1 MQLKNNCFYKS
12 LGPIMILISII
23 GFTFRENSKKIFYLP
38 IGMVGIYLIAEGEF
52 KRKIKRKNIFNK
64 IKSFSRK

>member
-1 MQLKNNCFYKS
+1 MQLKNNYFYK
-12 LGPIMILISII
+12 LLAPIMIVISII

-38 IGMVGIYLIAEGEF
+38 IGIVGIYLIVEGEF

-64 IKSFSRK
+64 IKSFSKK

>member
-1 MQLKNNCFYKS
+1 
-12 LGPIMILISII
+12 MILISII

-52 KRKIKRKNIFNK
+52 KRKIKRKNILYK

>member
-1 MQLKNNCFYKS
+1 MQLKNNYFYK
-12 LGPIMILISII
+12 LLAPIMIIISII

-38 IGMVGIYLIAEGEF
+38 IGIVGIYLIVEGEF

-64 IKSFSRK
+64 IKSFSKK